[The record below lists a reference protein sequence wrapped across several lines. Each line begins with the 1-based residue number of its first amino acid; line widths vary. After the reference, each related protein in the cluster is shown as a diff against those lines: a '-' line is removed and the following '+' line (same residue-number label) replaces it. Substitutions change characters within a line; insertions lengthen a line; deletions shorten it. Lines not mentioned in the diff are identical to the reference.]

1 MTSWNWSVILTVK
14 AQIISADMSKFSIQ
28 DSLAKALLE
37 KNGIVCIHKT
47 TRAGATI
54 SIVNACCQSEKK
66 VTVIVPTIK
75 IIKEIETK
83 IPELSQIK
91 PRIAPIL
98 SNPELCKKLNP
109 TLRMKFQFRPSCRG
123 CEFKSPNDCTLQ
135 RILNEDFDIYALTYD
150 KLRALQISRSL
161 ESRRLLK
168 KLAGCDV
175 FVLDEFSTAV
185 LISIPTTTIMGA
197 NRNGRNGKLQREL
210 PRLREESEKL
220 ENPFVSIFWDI
231 IDDFLSQFEKVEKS
245 ITYTNDWVKTL
256 SEREVRVFLAESW
269 HLIEQITE
277 TGIDTTL
284 LQDVTLA
291 ASSKE
296 IIATFE
302 EGGVKITPKLE
313 DALKYVR
320 EFCEDKDS
328 DQTIL
333 LVDSYQPTLNFSK
346 VFAKNVEHITWGQAG
361 DPLNTNATQLV
372 VCDTAHWGSV
382 NFFRDKYVGDRVRS
396 FLNSLASTFLAKNM
410 LVVTTNIKM
419 AKMIASWNLP
429 VGLKIT
435 WFRSD
440 LMRGVQA
447 ENRNVMVCIGGP
459 YVPKNAYVPESQSF
473 DFEDLV
479 EKAASMTDGE
489 KAMKISSLLKLD
501 DTCSEFVNSIGRV
514 KDPQGEQR
522 SVVFTLGMTSVDV
535 MAMLRQNKAFG
546 VSIPHVVRPHSGGG
560 FMRDSVSIAKIWLA
574 EIKEDDVSK
583 LRYLYQSAVDF
594 LPVLGRIIRMTKEK
608 NQIRASEVIHRN
620 TELTLQ
626 VARKHIIILKYFG
639 VEIDERQGGITFK
652 TESNA

>member
-1 MTSWNWSVILTVK
+1 MALWNWSVILTVK
-14 AQIISADMSKFSIQ
+14 AQVISARMSKFSIQ
-28 DSLAKALLE
+28 YSLAKALLE
-37 KNGIVCIHKT
+37 KSGIICIHKT

-54 SIVNACCQSEKK
+54 SIVNACCESGKK

-83 IPELSQIK
+83 IPELSRIK

-98 SNPELCKKLNP
+98 SNPKLCKKLDP
-109 TLRMKFQFRPSCRG
+109 TVRMKFQFKPICKK
-123 CEFKSPNDCTLQ
+123 CEFKNPNDCTLQ

-161 ESRRLLK
+161 ESRKLLK

-185 LISIPTTTIMGA
+185 LISIPTTIIGA
-197 NRNGRNGKLQREL
+197 NRNGKNSKLQHEL
-210 PRLREESEKL
+210 LRLREESEKL
-220 ENPFVSIFWDI
+220 ENPFVTIFWDI

-245 ITYTNDWVKTL
+245 VTYTNDWVKTL
-256 SEREVRVFLAESW
+256 SEREVRVFLTESW

-291 ASSKE
+291 AFSRE
-296 IIATFE
+296 IIVTFE
-302 EGGVKITPKLE
+302 EGSVKITPRLE

-320 EFCEDKDS
+320 EFCEDKD
-328 DQTIL
+328 DDKTIF
-333 LVDSYQPTLNFSK
+333 LVDSYQPTLNFNK
-346 VFAKNVEHITWGQAG
+346 VFAKNVEHVTWGQKG

-382 NFFRDKYVGDRVRS
+382 NFFRDKYVRDRVRS
-396 FLNSLASTFLAKNM
+396 FLSSLASTFLAENI
-410 LVVTTNIKM
+410 LVATTNMKM
-419 AKMIASWNLP
+419 AKTVASWNLP
-429 VGLKIT
+429 AGFKIT

-459 YVPKNAYVPESQSF
+459 YLPKNAYVPESQSF
-473 DFEDLV
+473 DFEELV
-479 EKAASMTDGE
+479 ENASSMTDGE

-514 KDPQGEQR
+514 KDPRGEQR
-522 SVVFTLGMTSVDV
+522 SVVFTLGMTCVDV
-535 MAMLRQNKAFG
+535 MAMLRQNQAFG
-546 VSIPHVVRPHSGGG
+546 VSIPYVVKPYSGGG
-560 FMRDSVSIAKIWLA
+560 FMRDSLTIARIWLT
-574 EIKEDDVSK
+574 IIRNDILVSK
-583 LRYLYQSAVDF
+583 YLYQGAVDF
-594 LPVLGRIIRMTKEK
+594 LPVLGRIIRMMQEK
-608 NQIRASEVIHRN
+608 SEIRASEVIHRN
-620 TELTLQ
+620 TELALQ
-626 VARKHIIILKYFG
+626 VAGKHINILKHFG
-639 VEIDERQGGITFK
+639 IEIDERQGGITFK
-652 TESNA
+652 AQSNA